1 MVKIVKKFRRAVIL
15 VSLLIFAISI
25 TAMASEIE
33 DNIENDVETDLYS
46 VSLVGEEEGYTYTG
60 ESIKPEVAYVTYE
73 GQSLSQELYEIVY
86 LEDTQDTYV
95 QSGEHSVFI
104 TVKDEQGMELTTIEK
119 KFTINKASLND
130 AVITLEKATYY
141 YDGNKKTPEVSVTI
155 NNKVI
160 EEENYTVTYTN
171 NVEVGKASVKV
182 TGTGN
187 YTDSR
192 TVEYNIKL
200 ESPVI
205 STTPYY
211 NKVKITWKQI
221 IGADGYAVYRSNEKD
236 GEYKRIG
243 TVKKADTLS
252 FINEDLTTGKTYYY
266 KVRAYRTVDGENKY
280 SVSSAAKKQRVQP
293 AKTKIA
299 EVTRKSATALEITW
313 KKVSGA
319 NGYAVYRSTEKD
331 GEFTR
336 IGTTKGASSV
346 TYTDKKCTCGRTY
359 YYVVRAYRKV
369 NDTNYYGYSS
379 AAVEN
384 NTIPARAVVSGD
396 TKFNSTEITLK
407 WDKVPYAKG
416 YRIYRSLNKSEGYE
430 KVITITDSNVLSW
443 KDTGLDKNTTYYYKV
458 RAYCKI
464 DGKTVWGTASKAYTK
479 SKAGW
484 RYKTVDG
491 VKLKLYYNAKGNL
504 VKDVSN
510 LIGKRDSYVIKVNK
524 RKCTVTVYAKDG
536 DNGYII
542 PVKSFVC
549 SPGQSTPTGT
559 YYTPAKYRW
568 HELMGPCW
576 GQWCTRIVDGFLFH
590 SVYYNS
596 YNNNNTLSVSAYN
609 KLGTICSH
617 GCVRLTAGDAKWIYD
632 NCDLKTKVTIY
643 NSDVAGPF
651 GKPTSIKLASGHTWD
666 PTDPNMKDKC
676 KSKGCH

>member
-1 MVKIVKKFRRAVIL
+1 MTKIAKNIRRIFLLVSILILGISVTALASEVEEDAVI
-15 VSLLIFAISI
+15 
-25 TAMASEIE
+25 
-33 DNIENDVETDLYS
+33 ENNMYTVYLA
-46 VSLVGEEEGYTYTG
+46 GEEDGYIYTG
-60 ESIKPEVAYVTYE
+60 DSIKPEVENVVFE
-73 GQSLSQELYEIVY
+73 GESISKDLYEVSY
-86 LEDTQDTYV
+86 LDETQDTYV
-95 QSGEHSVFI
+95 EAGEHSVFV
-104 TVKDEQGMELTTIEK
+104 TVKDENGLEIAVVERKFVIEK
-119 KFTINKASLND
+119 VSLD
-130 AVITLEKATYY
+130 SAEIVLEKSKYT
-141 YDGNKKTPEVSVTI
+141 YDGDVKKPGVTVYVNDEVIAS
-155 NNKVI
+155 
-160 EEENYTVTYTN
+160 ENYSVKYSD
-171 NVEVGKASVKV
+171 NVEVGSATVTV

-187 YTDSR
+187 YVDSAR
-192 TVEYNIKL
+192 ATFKISLQKPTV
-200 ESPVI
+200 
-205 STTPYY
+205 STKPYY
-211 NKVKITWKQI
+211 DRVKVSWKAIT
-221 IGADGYAVYRSNEKD
+221 GASGYVVYQSTSEDGGYT
-236 GEYKRIG
+236 RIK
-243 TVKKADTLS
+243 VIKNPDTLS
-252 FINEDLTTGKTYYY
+252 YVNKELFIGDVYYY
-266 KVRAYRTVDGENKY
+266 KVKAYREVDGEKVY
-280 SVSSAAKKQRVQP
+280 SVASEAKRQKVQP
-293 AKTKIA
+293 VKTSIT
-299 EVTRKSATALEITW
+299 EISRENATSLKVTW
-313 KKVSGA
+313 KSVKGA
-319 NGYAVYRSTEKD
+319 TGYTVYRSTEENGD
-331 GEFTR
+331 YVR
-336 IGTTKGASSV
+336 IAVVKSGAKV
-346 TYTDKKCTCGRTY
+346 YYTDDECECGRTY
-359 YYVVRAYRKV
+359 YYKVKAYRTV
-369 NDTNYYGYSS
+369 NGEKIYGYAS
-379 AAVEN
+379 AAKSN
-384 NTIPARAVVSGD
+384 NTIPARVTVSGD
-396 TKFNSTEITLK
+396 TKYNSTEITLK
-407 WDKVPYAKG
+407 WNKVPYATG
-416 YRIYRSLNKSEGYE
+416 YRVYRSLNKSKGYE
-430 KVITITDSNVLSW
+430 SLKTIQDASALSW
-443 KDTGLDKNTTYYYKV
+443 TDTDLDKKTVYYYKIK
-458 RAYCKI
+458 AYRKI